1 MAQKSRPAGKP
12 AGTPPSGARKPAAQP
27 TPKQSARE
35 KLAAERAAAA
45 AKAKRRRA
53 IGIGAGVAAVILVV
67 IGVMV
72 LVSLPKPAP
81 SAQGLT
87 AAEQAQIG
95 DGSYVT
101 ALSAIP
107 AATLD
112 AVGAGSIAQVSAQ
125 QVPNG
130 QPVLKDG
137 KPRVLY
143 IGADYCP
150 YCGLERWPLT
160 IALSRF
166 GTFTGLKA
174 ALSSPDEGAASNI
187 PTISY
192 DNASYTSQYLTF
204 DGVET
209 ADRTGK
215 QLRSIDPADKTAMTP
230 YNPNASIPWLYW
242 GTGFQV
248 GASFPDYQLMAGKKA
263 SDIAGKLAD
272 PTSAEA
278 KAVLGAANVHTAQLC
293 KLTNGQ
299 PANVCSAAGVQA
311 AAKLLG

>member
-1 MAQKSRPAGKP
+1 MAQ
-12 AGTPPSGARKPAAQP
+12 TPKPAAKP

-35 KLAAERAAAA
+35 RLAAERAAAA
-45 AKAKRRRA
+45 AAAKRRRT
-53 IGIGAGVAAVILVV
+53 IGIGAAVAAVILAIV
-67 IGVMV
+67 GVMV
-72 LVSLPKPAP
+72 LISLPRPAP

-87 AAEQAQIG
+87 AAEAAQLG

-101 ALSAIP
+101 TLTSIP
-107 AATLD
+107 ASTLD
-112 AVGAGSIAQVSAQ
+112 AVGIGSVTQVAAKS
-125 QVPNG
+125 VPNG

-166 GTFTGLKA
+166 GSFTGLKA

-187 PTISY
+187 PTVSY
-192 DNASYTSQYLTF
+192 DAATYTSQYLAF

-209 ADRTGK
+209 ADRLGK
-215 QLRSIDPADKTAMTP
+215 PTKTIDPADKTAMAP
-230 YNPNASIPWLYW
+230 YNPKSSIPWLYW
-242 GTGFQV
+242 GTGYQV
-248 GASFPDYQLMAGKKA
+248 GASFPDYQFLAGKKA
-263 SDIAGKLAD
+263 ADVAAKLAD

-278 KAVLGAANVHTAQLC
+278 QAVLGAANLHTAQLC

-299 PANVCSAAGVQA
+299 PGNVCWRAGVQA
-311 AAKLLG
+311 AAKVIG